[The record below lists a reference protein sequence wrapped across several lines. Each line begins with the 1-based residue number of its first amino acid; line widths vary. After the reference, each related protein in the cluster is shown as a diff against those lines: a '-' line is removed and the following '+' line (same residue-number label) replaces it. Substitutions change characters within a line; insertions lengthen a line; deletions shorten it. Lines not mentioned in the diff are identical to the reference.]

1 MINSLYVH
9 IPFCNS
15 ICYYCD
21 FTKVIYKKEWV
32 SEYLEALKEDLKR
45 FSITNLKT
53 IYVGGGT
60 PTSLSLDELEIL
72 LKTLEPYSKDVKEY
86 TFEANVESLTKEKL
100 LLLRKYNVNR
110 LSIGVQTFND
120 KLLKFI
126 GRKHTSEDVIKT
138 INLAKNLS
146 FNNISIDLIYGLPFQ
161 TLEDVKSDVTRALS
175 LPITHISTYSL
186 LINPSTIASARGWKN
201 QDSDNEAQMFN
212 LIREQLEDAGFFQYE
227 VSNFAKKGF
236 KSLHNLTYWHNE
248 EYYAVGYG
256 ASGYVNKVRY
266 TNNGSFKSYLNKEFI
281 RESEE
286 ITPELFKEEYL
297 MLHLRLKEGFSLDD
311 YFKKTGEKFN
321 LEHPKIKHFLKTNL
335 LIYENNRLYCSPE
348 GLLKLDYILS
358 YII

>member
-161 TLEDVKSDVTRALS
+161 TLEDVKAMLHALYRFQS
-175 LPITHISTYSL
+175 RTFLRIHL
-186 LINPSTIASARGWKN
+186 LI
-201 QDSDNEAQMFN
+201 
-212 LIREQLEDAGFFQYE
+212 LVL
-227 VSNFAKKGF
+227 
-236 KSLHNLTYWHNE
+236 
-248 EYYAVGYG
+248 
-256 ASGYVNKVRY
+256 
-266 TNNGSFKSYLNKEFI
+266 
-281 RESEE
+281 
-286 ITPELFKEEYL
+286 
-297 MLHLRLKEGFSLDD
+297 
-311 YFKKTGEKFN
+311 
-321 LEHPKIKHFLKTNL
+321 
-335 LIYENNRLYCSPE
+335 
-348 GLLKLDYILS
+348 
-358 YII
+358 